1 MKTNYFLPINSA
13 NISQYFSRGIII
25 PSIKI
30 DGWINDIQSK
40 FSNSILLC
48 SKQLTN
54 ETDCSLT
61 IVFSNDELNSIVAIS
76 ENFFLFNK
84 PLPISRIK
92 SLNFIDEQQ
101 SKTTIYNIEK
111 GDAFVPKLVSIVNE
125 PEIVD
130 ISELNSSKNFK
141 HSEDWS
147 EKIELYNRVL
157 GGFSLMQ
164 FADFPNKAYPKNYF
178 NSLSIINQEVKK
190 QITDFSFDEDY
201 SPYLNI
207 SSKKSSIFNK
217 ISSDFVAKYA
227 KEKEGFE
234 LPIKRGLIKLDE
246 IDKNKNSYLLAILA
260 TYGEDSGKLKKS
272 SDFISSIINN
282 NFNFISKEKV
292 CLLFGINQGYSSF
305 KNQYNIQGVTVNTKF
320 NLNSE
325 VDYIIIESVY
335 QYVFNNKSDNTT
347 FPYINEWCPKFN
359 NTIDLQKY
367 ETYRVFDK
375 DIIYKKKVS
384 IGEPE
389 YLQELFQRFS
399 KNSML
404 TPILSILKE
413 QVQKSIEKSIEEIVN
428 KVKSDTEQKLKNNNQ
443 FSISQQKEFEKKI
456 SELKEQNEK
465 LKNEIENKTEPHY
478 TESNVKE
485 SSLNYALKI
494 GIDKNA
500 VINKRKEVLEKIT
513 NIGELKGIAKYYGI
527 KSISRFKNDEE
538 DKKAMRK
545 LITEKE
551 EELLS

>member
-1 MKTNYFLPINSA
+1 MKKIYYLPINSA

-25 PSIKI
+25 SSIYI
-30 DGWINDIQSK
+30 DGWISDIQSK
-40 FSNSILLC
+40 FANSILLC
-48 SKQLTN
+48 SKELTN
-54 ETDCSLT
+54 ETDCSL
-61 IVFSNDELNSIVAIS
+61 SIVLSGDEPNNIEAIS

-92 SLNFIDEQQ
+92 SLNFRDEQQ

-130 ISELNSSKNFK
+130 VSELSSSNDTV
-141 HSEDWS
+141 HPEDWS

-164 FADFPNKAYPKNYF
+164 IADFPNKAYPKNYF

-190 QITDFSFDEDY
+190 QINDFSFDEDY

-207 SSKKSSIFNK
+207 SSKKSSIYSK

-234 LPIKRGLIKLDE
+234 LPIKRGLIKIDE

-260 TYGEDSGKLKKS
+260 TYGEDSGKLKKN

-282 NFNFISKEKV
+282 SFNSINKEKV
-292 CLLFGINQGYSSF
+292 CLLVGINQGYSSF
-305 KNQYNIQGVTVNTKF
+305 KNQYHIQGTTVNTKF
-320 NLNSE
+320 KLDSE
-325 VDYIIIESVY
+325 VDYSIIESVY
-335 QYVFNNKSDNTT
+335 QYVFNHRSDNTT

-359 NTIDLQKY
+359 NSLDLQKY
-367 ETYRVFDK
+367 ETFRVFDK

-389 YLQELFQRFS
+389 YLQELYQSFS
-399 KNSML
+399 KNSLL

-413 QVQKSIEKSIEEIVN
+413 QVQKSIKKTIEEIVI
-428 KVKSDTEQKLKNNNQ
+428 KVKSDTEIKLKNSSHYNINK
-443 FSISQQKEFEKKI
+443 QKEFEKKI

-465 LKNEIENKTEPHY
+465 LKDEIERKIESHY
-478 TESNVKE
+478 SESNVQE
-485 SSLNYALKI
+485 SSSSYGLKI

-500 VINKRKEVLEKIT
+500 LINKRRETLEKIT
-513 NIGELKGIAKYYGI
+513 KIGELQGIAKYYGI
-527 KSISRFKNDEE
+527 KSTTRFKNNDK
-538 DKKAMRK
+538 DKKTLRK

-551 EELLS
+551 EELFT

>member
-25 PSIKI
+25 PSINI
-30 DGWINDIQSK
+30 DGWINDIQSI
-40 FSNSILLC
+40 FSNSIVLC

-61 IVFSNDELNSIVAIS
+61 IVFSNDELNSIVTIS

-92 SLNFIDEQQ
+92 SLNFRDEQQ

-125 PEIVD
+125 PEIAD
-130 ISELNSSKNFK
+130 NSELNSPKDFK

-164 FADFPNKAYPKNYF
+164 IADFPNKAYPKNYF

-190 QITDFSFDEDY
+190 QISDFSFDEDY
-201 SPYLNI
+201 STFLNI
-207 SSKKSSIFNK
+207 SSKKSSIFSK

-227 KEKEGFE
+227 KKYEGFE
-234 LPIKRGLIKLDE
+234 LPSKRGLIKLDE

-260 TYGEDSGKLKKS
+260 TYGEDSGKLKKN

-282 NFNFISKEKV
+282 NFNFINKEKV
-292 CLLFGINQGYSSF
+292 CLLFGINQGFSSF

-320 NLNSE
+320 KLDSE
-325 VDYIIIESVY
+325 VDYSIIESVY
-335 QYVFNNKSDNTT
+335 QYVFNNKSDNKT

-359 NTIDLQKY
+359 NTIDLHKY
-367 ETYRVFDK
+367 ETFRVFDK
-375 DIIYKKKVS
+375 DIVYKKKVS

-389 YLQELFQRFS
+389 YLQELYQRFS
-399 KNSML
+399 KNSLL
-404 TPILSILKE
+404 TPILGLFKE

-428 KVKSDTEQKLKNNNQ
+428 KVKSDTELTLKNSNQ
-443 FSISQQKEFEKKI
+443 FSISQQNEFEKKI

-465 LKNEIENKTEPHY
+465 LKKEIEKKTESHY
-478 TESNVKE
+478 TESNVQE
-485 SSLNYALKI
+485 SLPNYAFNI

-513 NIGELKGIAKYYGI
+513 NIGELKGIAKYYSI
-527 KSISRFKNDEE
+527 KSISRFKNDDE
-538 DKKAMRK
+538 DKKTLRK